1 MYFCLFLILIL
12 SVEIS
17 QEEDQF
23 NLSSDQNNDE
33 SYDKIYNILSLDDHE
48 DEVKIVN
55 ISDKTAGVIDDKSGG
70 ASNKVV
76 IILVFVI
83 MFGVILVGG
92 IYFYKNKV
100 DPPSHNK
107 ETLKRLQSFTQR
119 TSSIH
124 NPPLHRDDGFE
135 SIDLGNNTEDTIGSK
150 TNILR

>member
-1 MYFCLFLILIL
+1 M
-12 SVEIS
+12 
-17 QEEDQF
+17 
-23 NLSSDQNNDE
+23 
-33 SYDKIYNILSLDDHE
+33 SLDDHE

-107 ETLKRLQSFTQR
+107 ETLKRVEKIFFFLFSKSCQIFVLASKFHPKN
-119 TSSIH
+119 II
-124 NPPLHRDDGFE
+124 NP
-135 SIDLGNNTEDTIGSK
+135 
-150 TNILR
+150 